1 MPDVSVV
8 QITVWLDTEQTV
20 QIVANAAITAGSGAV
35 VQPCSDKM
43 DFSRSKVAQ
52 GASGSDI
59 RSLLQDICDKLN
71 AALKKSDK
79 TVPICAQGA
88 KIVNCPA
95 AKP

>member
-20 QIVANAAITAGSGAV
+20 EIVANTAITSNSGAI

-52 GASGSDI
+52 GAAGTDM

-71 AALKKSDK
+71 AALKQSDT
-79 TVPICAQGA
+79 TVPICTQGA

>member
-8 QITVWLDTEQTV
+8 QITVWLDAEQTV
-20 QIVANAAITAGSGAV
+20 QIVANGAITSNSGAV
-35 VQPCSDKM
+35 VQPCADRM

-52 GASGSDI
+52 GAAGSDM

-71 AALKKSDK
+71 AALGKSDK
-79 TVPICAQGA
+79 TIPICTQGA

-95 AKP
+95 ARP